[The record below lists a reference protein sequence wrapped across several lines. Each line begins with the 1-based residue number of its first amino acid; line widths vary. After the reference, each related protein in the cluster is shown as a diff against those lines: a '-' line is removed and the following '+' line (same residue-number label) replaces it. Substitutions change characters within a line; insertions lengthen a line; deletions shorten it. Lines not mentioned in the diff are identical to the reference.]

1 MSPAPN
7 YPAANL
13 LQRAVD
19 AISSGQFDQAQAHLE
34 SVLRHDPS
42 NTLALHHLGLRAY
55 LSGDHARAR
64 QLLARAA
71 ASAPTDI
78 PVLTA
83 FATLLHDLGD
93 PRPALDVFLRIL
105 ALNPTLHEVWN
116 AAGICF
122 QETAQPASAI
132 EFYLRALSL
141 SPDFPDAHSN
151 LASVLIHEGDTA
163 AAIDHLHHA
172 LRINPAFAEAHS
184 NLGIALRN
192 RFEYAASIAS
202 LREAL
207 RLHPDHPDATS
218 SLGEVLSLVY
228 APEAESV
235 LRRALELRPSDPERH
250 WNLALELLKR
260 GNFAAGWREYESRWQ
275 RPNNKNPLRP
285 FPQPLWL
292 NEPSQTHEADSALA
306 NSTLLLYA
314 EQGFGDTFHFLRYLP
329 LVLSL
334 RPARILLEVP
344 PALLRLTQ
352 TFITQLLT
360 SAKPPISNEIQVIHS
375 GQPLPHFDA
384 HTPLMSLPL
393 AFKTTLDT
401 VPPPLRFTPLSTLP
415 PRPPSDPL
423 RIGLCWSGNPKHDR
437 DLERSIPAAILLP
450 LLQTPNCTFVSLQ
463 VGPAARQLATL
474 AHSSG
479 FHLEQHPLADFLDTA
494 QLLDTCDLVLSVD
507 TAVAHLAASQGI
519 PTWILLPFVAEWRWL
534 RPSFTAPNPWYPR
547 ARLFRQRILPSG
559 LPQTEAWQ
567 PLLAEVSVALQT
579 LLLQRSSRT

>member
-1 MSPAPN
+1 MSPHPN
-7 YPAANL
+7 YPATRL
-13 LQRAVD
+13 LQLAVD
-19 AISSGQFDQAQAHLE
+19 SISAGHFDQAHTHLE

-55 LSGDHARAR
+55 LAGNSTLAR
-64 QLLARAA
+64 QLLERAA

-83 FATLLHDLGD
+83 FATLLHDIGE
-93 PRPALDVFLRIL
+93 PRPSLDLFLRIL
-105 ALNPTLHEVWN
+105 ALDPALHEIWN

-132 EFYLRALSL
+132 EFYLRALNL

-172 LRINPAFAEAHS
+172 LRINPAFVEAHS

-207 RLHPDHPDATS
+207 CLQPGHPDATS
-218 SLGEVLSLVY
+218 SLGEVLSLTY
-228 APEAESV
+228 APEAEAV
-235 LRRALELRPSDPERH
+235 LRRAIELRPSDPERH

-260 GNFAAGWREYESRWQ
+260 GDFAAGWREYESRWQ
-275 RPNNKNPLRP
+275 RPGNKNPLRP

-292 NEPSQTHEADSALA
+292 GERNQPGEATLA
-306 NSTLLLYA
+306 VAGSTLLLYA
-314 EQGFGDTFHFLRYLP
+314 EQGFGDTFHFLRYVP

-334 RPARILLEVP
+334 HPARIVLEVP
-344 PALLRLTQ
+344 PALHRIAS
-352 TFITQLLT
+352 TFATQLN
-360 SAKPPISNEIQVIHS
+360 AAIEVIAQ
-375 GQPLPHFDA
+375 GQPLPPFDL

-401 VPPPLRFTPLSTLP
+401 VPPPLRFTPPSTLP
-415 PRPPSDPL
+415 PRSASAPL

-437 DLERSIPAAILLP
+437 DRERSIPTAALLP
-450 LLQTPNCTFVSLQ
+450 LLQTPKCTFVSLQ
-463 VGPAARQLATL
+463 VGPAAIQLATL
-474 AHSSG
+474 AHSAG
-479 FHLEQHPLADFLDTA
+479 IALEQHPLTDFLDTA
-494 QLLDTCDLVLSVD
+494 HLLDTLDLVLTVD

-519 PTWILLPFVAEWRWL
+519 PTWIILPYVAEWRWL

-547 ARLFRQRILPSG
+547 ARIFRQRLLPSG
-559 LPQTEAWQ
+559 QPQSQLWQ
-567 PLLAEVSVALQT
+567 PLLNEVTAALQT
-579 LLLQRSSRT
+579 LLLQRSSTP